1 MIGIINITGIQ
12 VAQRADDYFQPV
24 NDFHEHTHTMVTALV
39 GFQPIPQPIE
49 GC

>member
-24 NDFHEHTHTMVTALV
+24 NDFHEHSHQLTDRARHVFYVL
-39 GFQPIPQPIE
+39 
-49 GC
+49 CSL